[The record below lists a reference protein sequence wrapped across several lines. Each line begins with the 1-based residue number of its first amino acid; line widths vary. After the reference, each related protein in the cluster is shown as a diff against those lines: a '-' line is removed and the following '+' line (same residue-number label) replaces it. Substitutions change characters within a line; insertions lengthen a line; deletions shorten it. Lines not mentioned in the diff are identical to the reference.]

1 MKLIVCFYLSL
12 LKKRLLKD
20 VDGKGVKSADYES
33 VLDSLRK
40 AGFKLDANW
49 TNFINQH
56 KNEKS
61 EQISYEPLLQ
71 TLEDAVI
78 ENL

>member
-1 MKLIVCFYLSL
+1 M
-12 LKKRLLKD
+12 
-20 VDGKGVKSADYES
+20 KSADYES

-49 TNFINQH
+49 TNFIKQH